1 MFRYGRG
8 ARVGEGKSRVCFE
21 SGTYCW
27 RLWQGTTTQGRII
40 FLKRRGSVFPTF
52 FLIAWFAPAKLI
64 TSHIVRVKLVDPVLI
79 FAVAWALGPILFL
92 ILWLRARGAHK
103 RAEKRIIEADATAE
117 ALKTKY
123 APIISIEDEVSALRG
138 TAKELEKKV
147 EETRSSYLEKRV
159 TLRNLEQQ
167 VAIYDEKLSF
177 AELGVYE
184 PHFEFSDPDE
194 YRDEIK
200 RIRERQKAMVSE
212 KTATEFPTNLT
223 LDGSAA
229 KGRTMVNRQI
239 RLTMRA
245 FNNECEAAIA
255 NTRWNNVNAMEKRIL
270 NAAKQIDKANES
282 MNLRV
287 NERFVS
293 LKLDEL
299 HATHE
304 YREHL
309 KVEKEERAE
318 LARAEREEKRLLAE
332 AEAAE
337 REEERYQKLLNKA
350 RSEAG
355 VDEERIAELE
365 AALAEAHATSERA
378 RAMAEMTKSGYVYI
392 ISNIGSF
399 GEDVVK
405 IGLTR
410 RLDPDDRVKELGDA
424 SVPFG
429 FDTHAMIYSDEA
441 PALESALHKEFAD
454 RRVNASNIRK
464 EFFRVSLEEVEA
476 AVKRLAPSARFFAD
490 REAQEWHE
498 TLSARKVT
506 LREMSRPSDEFPEAI

>member
-1 MFRYGRG
+1 MDPFTIL
-8 ARVGEGKSRVCFE
+8 A
-21 SGTYCW
+21 
-27 RLWQGTTTQGRII
+27 
-40 FLKRRGSVFPTF
+40 
-52 FLIAWFAPAKLI
+52 IAWLLLPIL
-64 TSHIVRVKLVDPVLI
+64 LLI
-79 FAVAWALGPILFL
+79 F
-92 ILWLRARGAHK
+92 WLRARGART
-103 RAEKRIIEADATAE
+103 RAEKRIAEAEATAE
-117 ALKTKY
+117 SLKEKY
-123 APIISIEDEVSALRG
+123 ASITSVENEISTLRDEATQLH
-138 TAKELEKKV
+138 KQI
-147 EETRSSYLEKRV
+147 EETRSSYSEKRA
-159 TLRNLEQQ
+159 TLKKLEQQ

-184 PHFEFSDPDE
+184 PHFEFSDADE
-194 YRDEIK
+194 YKQEIK
-200 RIRERQKAMVSE
+200 RIRDRQKAMVSA
-212 KTATEFPTNLT
+212 KTSTICPTDWQV
-223 LDGSAA
+223 DGSRA
-229 KGRTMVNRQI
+229 KGQTMINRQT

-270 NAAKQIDKANES
+270 NAAKQIDKTNES
-282 MNLRV
+282 MNLRISDDY
-287 NERFVS
+287 VS

-304 YREHL
+304 YRERL

-318 LARAEREEKRLLAE
+318 LARAAREEKKLLAE

-337 REEERYQKLLNKA
+337 REEKRYQKLLDRA

-355 VDEERIAELE
+355 VDESRIAELE
-365 AALAEAHATSERA
+365 AALAEAHAISERA

-392 ISNIGSF
+392 ISNVGSF

-410 RLDPDDRVKELGDA
+410 RLEPDDRVKELGDA

-454 RRVNASNIRK
+454 RRVNASNMRK
-464 EFFRVSLEEVEA
+464 EFFRVGLEEVED
-476 AVKRLAPSARFFAD
+476 AVKRLAPSASFFSD
-490 REAQEWHE
+490 REAQEWYE
-498 TLSARKVT
+498 TLSRRKEA
-506 LREMSRPSDEFPEAI
+506 LKDMARPSDELPEAI

>member
-1 MFRYGRG
+1 MD
-8 ARVGEGKSRVCFE
+8 
-21 SGTYCW
+21 
-27 RLWQGTTTQGRII
+27 
-40 FLKRRGSVFPTF
+40 P
-52 FLIAWFAPAKLI
+52 
-64 TSHIVRVKLVDPVLI
+64 IVI
-79 FAVAWALGPILFL
+79 FATAWLLLPILLL
-92 ILWLRARGAHK
+92 ILWLRARGAK
-103 RAEKRIIEADATAE
+103 YRAEKRLTEAETTAKS
-117 ALKTKY
+117 LKEKY
-123 APIISIEDEVSALRG
+123 APITSVEDEVSTLRD
-138 TAKELEKKV
+138 TATEMQKQI
-147 EETRSSYLEKRV
+147 EETRSSYSEKRA
-159 TLRNLEQQ
+159 TLKTLEQQ

-184 PHFEFSDPDE
+184 PHFEFNDADN
-194 YRDEIK
+194 YKQEIK
-200 RIRERQKAMVSE
+200 RIRDRQKAMVSE
-212 KTATEFPTNLT
+212 KSATEHPTNITVDRSL
-223 LDGSAA
+223 A
-229 KGRTMVNRQI
+229 KGRTLVNRQI

-282 MNLRV
+282 MNLRIS
-287 NERFVS
+287 EQYVS

-304 YREHL
+304 YRERL
-309 KVEKEERAE
+309 KMEKEERAE
-318 LARAEREEKRLLAE
+318 LARAEREEKKLLAE
-332 AEAAE
+332 ADAAE
-337 REEERYQKLLNKA
+337 REEERYQKLLEKA

-355 VDEERIAELE
+355 VDEGRIAELE
-365 AALAEAHATSERA
+365 ASLAEAHATSQRA

-410 RLDPDDRVKELGDA
+410 RLEPDDRVKELGDA

-454 RRVNASNIRK
+454 RRVNASNMRK
-464 EFFRVSLEEVEA
+464 EFFRVSLEEVKE
-476 AVKRLAPSARFFAD
+476 AVKRLAPSASFFSD

-498 TLSARKVT
+498 TISRRKEA
-506 LREMSRPSDEFPEAI
+506 LKDMARPSDELPEAI

>member
-1 MFRYGRG
+1 MN
-8 ARVGEGKSRVCFE
+8 
-21 SGTYCW
+21 
-27 RLWQGTTTQGRII
+27 
-40 FLKRRGSVFPTF
+40 
-52 FLIAWFAPAKLI
+52 
-64 TSHIVRVKLVDPVLI
+64 PVMI
-79 FAVAWALGPILFL
+79 FATAWLLLTILFL
-92 ILWLRARGAHK
+92 ILWLRARGANH
-103 RAEKRIIEADATAE
+103 RAEKRISEAETTAE
-117 ALKTKY
+117 ALKKKY
-123 APIISIEDEVSALRG
+123 APITSIEDEVSKLRH
-138 TAKELEKKV
+138 TATEIQRQI
-147 EETRSSYLEKRV
+147 EETRSSYSEKRV
-159 TLRNLEQQ
+159 ILKKLEQQ

-184 PHFEFSDPDE
+184 PHFEFNDADE
-194 YRDEIK
+194 YKQEII
-200 RIRERQKAMVSE
+200 RIRDRQKAMVSA
-212 KTATEFPTNLT
+212 KTSTLCPTDWQV
-223 LDGSAA
+223 DGSRA
-229 KGRTMVNRQI
+229 KGQTMINRQT

-270 NAAKQIDKANES
+270 NAATQIDKANES
-282 MNLRV
+282 MKLEIS
-287 NERFVS
+287 ERYVS
-293 LKLDEL
+293 LKLNEL

-304 YREHL
+304 YRERL
-309 KVEKEERAE
+309 KMEKDDRAE
-318 LARAEREEKRLLAE
+318 LARAEREEKKLLAE

-337 REEERYQKLLNKA
+337 REEERYQKLLDKA

-355 VDEERIAELE
+355 VDEGRIAELE

-410 RLDPDDRVKELGDA
+410 RLEPDDRVKELGDA

-454 RRVNASNIRK
+454 RRVNASNMRK
-464 EFFRVSLEEVEA
+464 EFFRVGLEEVEE
-476 AVKRLAPSARFFAD
+476 AVKRLAPSASFFSD

-498 TLSARKVT
+498 TISRRKEA
-506 LREMSRPSDEFPEAI
+506 LKDMARPSDELPEGI

>member
-1 MFRYGRG
+1 M
-8 ARVGEGKSRVCFE
+8 
-21 SGTYCW
+21 
-27 RLWQGTTTQGRII
+27 
-40 FLKRRGSVFPTF
+40 
-52 FLIAWFAPAKLI
+52 
-64 TSHIVRVKLVDPVLI
+64 DPVSI
-79 FAVAWALGPILFL
+79 FAIIWLLLPILLL
-92 ILWLRARGAHK
+92 ILWLRARGAK
-103 RAEKRIIEADATAE
+103 NRAEKQITEAE
-117 ALKTKY
+117 AAAKSLKEKY
-123 APIISIEDEVSALRG
+123 APITSVEDEVSTLRR
-138 TAKELEKKV
+138 TATEIQKQI
-147 EETRSSYLEKRV
+147 EETRSSYSEKRA
-159 TLRNLEQQ
+159 TLKKLEQQ

-184 PHFEFSDPDE
+184 PHFEFNDAEE
-194 YRDEIK
+194 YKQEIK
-200 RIRERQKAMVSE
+200 RIRDRQKAMVSA
-212 KTATEFPTNLT
+212 KTSTLCPTDWQVDGSRAKGQTMINRQTRLT
-223 LDGSAA
+223 L
-229 KGRTMVNRQI
+229 
-239 RLTMRA
+239 RA

-282 MNLRV
+282 MNLRIS
-287 NERFVS
+287 EQYAS
-293 LKLDEL
+293 LKLNEL

-304 YREHL
+304 YRERL
-309 KVEKEERAE
+309 KIEKEERAE
-318 LARAEREEKRLLAE
+318 LARAEREEKKLLAE
-332 AEAAE
+332 AAAAE

-355 VDEERIAELE
+355 IDEDRIAELE

-410 RLDPDDRVKELGDA
+410 RLEPDDRVKELGDA

-454 RRVNASNIRK
+454 RRVNASNMRK
-464 EFFRVSLEEVEA
+464 EFFCVSLEAVEE
-476 AVKRLAPSARFFAD
+476 AVRRLAPSASFFSD

-498 TLSARKVT
+498 TLSRRKEALKDMV
-506 LREMSRPSDEFPEAI
+506 RASDELPEAI

>member
-1 MFRYGRG
+1 MDPITIL
-8 ARVGEGKSRVCFE
+8 A
-21 SGTYCW
+21 
-27 RLWQGTTTQGRII
+27 
-40 FLKRRGSVFPTF
+40 
-52 FLIAWFAPAKLI
+52 IAWLLLP
-64 TSHIVRVKLVDPVLI
+64 IVL
-79 FAVAWALGPILFL
+79 L
-92 ILWLRARGAHK
+92 ILWLRALGTKNGA
-103 RAEKRIIEADATAE
+103 EIRIAE
-117 ALKTKY
+117 AEATVESFKKKY
-123 APIISIEDEVSALRG
+123 APITSIEDEVSTLRV
-138 TAKELEKKV
+138 TATEIQKQI
-147 EETRSSYLEKRV
+147 EETRSSYSEKRA
-159 TLRNLEQQ
+159 TLKKLEQQ

-184 PHFEFSDPDE
+184 PHFEFNDADG
-194 YRDEIK
+194 YKQEIK
-200 RIRERQKAMVSE
+200 RIRDGQKAMVSA
-212 KTATEFPTNLT
+212 KTSTLCPTDWQV
-223 LDGSAA
+223 DGSRA
-229 KGRTMVNRQI
+229 KGQTMINRQT

-245 FNNECEAAIA
+245 FNNECEAAIV

-282 MNLRV
+282 MNLRIS
-287 NERFVS
+287 EQYIS

-304 YREHL
+304 YRERL
-309 KVEKEERAE
+309 KMEKEERAE
-318 LARAEREEKRLLAE
+318 LARAEREEKKLLAE

-337 REEERYQKLLNKA
+337 REEERYQKLLDKA

-355 VDEERIAELE
+355 VDEGRIAELE
-365 AALAEAHATSERA
+365 AALAAAHATSERA
-378 RAMAEMTKSGYVYI
+378 RAMAEITKSGYVYI

-410 RLDPDDRVKELGDA
+410 RLEPDDRVKELGDA

-454 RRVNASNIRK
+454 RRVNASNMRK
-464 EFFRVSLEEVEA
+464 EFFRVGLEEVEN
-476 AVKRLAPSARFFAD
+476 AVKRLAPSASFFSD

-498 TLSARKVT
+498 TLSRRKEV
-506 LREMSRPSDEFPEAI
+506 LKDMARPSDELPEAI

>member
-1 MFRYGRG
+1 M
-8 ARVGEGKSRVCFE
+8 
-21 SGTYCW
+21 
-27 RLWQGTTTQGRII
+27 
-40 FLKRRGSVFPTF
+40 
-52 FLIAWFAPAKLI
+52 
-64 TSHIVRVKLVDPVLI
+64 I
-79 FAVAWALGPILFL
+79 FATAWLLLPFLLL
-92 ILWLRARGAHK
+92 ILWLRARSARY
-103 RAEKRIIEADATAE
+103 RAERRILEAEANAE
-117 ALKTKY
+117 ALREKY
-123 APIISIEDEVSALRG
+123 APIISVEDEVATLRD
-138 TAKELEKKV
+138 TAADLHKKI
-147 EETRSSYLEKRV
+147 EETRSSYAEKRGM
-159 TLRNLEQQ
+159 LQRLEQQ
-167 VAIYDEKLSF
+167 VAVYDEKLSF

-184 PHFEFSDPDE
+184 PHFEFNDADE
-194 YRDEIK
+194 YKQEII
-200 RIRERQKAMVSE
+200 RIRDRQKEMVSA
-212 KTATEFPTNLT
+212 KTSTLCPTDWQV
-223 LDGSAA
+223 DGSRA
-229 KGRTMVNRQI
+229 KGQTMINRQT

-255 NTRWNNVNAMEKRIL
+255 NTRWNNVNAMERRIL
-270 NAAKQIDKANES
+270 NAAKQIDKSNES
-282 MNLRV
+282 MNLRIS
-287 NERFVS
+287 EQYVS

-304 YREHL
+304 YRERM

-318 LARAEREEKRLLAE
+318 LARAEREEKKLLAE

-337 REEERYQKLLNKA
+337 REEERYQKLLVKA

-355 VDEERIAELE
+355 VDEGRIAELE
-365 AALAEAHATSERA
+365 AALADARATSERA

-410 RLDPDDRVKELGDA
+410 RLEPDDRVKELGDA

-454 RRVNASNIRK
+454 RRVNASNMRK
-464 EFFRVSLEEVEA
+464 EFFRVRLEEVEE
-476 AVKRLAPSARFFAD
+476 AVKRLAPSASFFSD

-498 TLSARKVT
+498 TISRRNEALERIA
-506 LREMSRPSDEFPEAI
+506 RPSDELPETI

>member
-1 MFRYGRG
+1 VSTLSDKVKEIQSQIEVTR
-8 ARVGEGKSRVCFE
+8 
-21 SGTYCW
+21 
-27 RLWQGTTTQGRII
+27 
-40 FLKRRGSVFPTF
+40 
-52 FLIAWFAPAKLI
+52 
-64 TSHIVRVKLVDPVLI
+64 TSYSE
-79 FAVAWALGPILFL
+79 
-92 ILWLRARGAHK
+92 K
-103 RAEKRIIEADATAE
+103 RAT
-117 ALKTKY
+117 LKK
-123 APIISIEDEVSALRG
+123 
-138 TAKELEKKV
+138 
-147 EETRSSYLEKRV
+147 
-159 TLRNLEQQ
+159 LEQQ

-184 PHFEFSDPDE
+184 PHFEFNDSDE
-194 YRDEIK
+194 YKQEIK
-200 RIRERQKAMVSE
+200 RIRDRQKAMVSA
-212 KTATEFPTNLT
+212 KTSTLCPTDWQV
-223 LDGSAA
+223 DGSRA
-229 KGRTMVNRQI
+229 KGQTMINRQT

-282 MNLRV
+282 MNLRIS
-287 NERFVS
+287 EQYVS

-304 YREHL
+304 YRERV
-309 KVEKEERAE
+309 KIEKEERAE
-318 LARAEREEKRLLAE
+318 LARAEREEKTLLAE

-337 REEERYQKLLNKA
+337 REEKRYQKLLDKA
-350 RSEAG
+350 RTEAG
-355 VDEERIAELE
+355 IDESRIAELE
-365 AALAEAHATSERA
+365 AALAEAQATSERA

-410 RLDPDDRVKELGDA
+410 RLEPDDRVKELGDA

-454 RRVNASNIRK
+454 RRVNASNMRK
-464 EFFRVSLEEVEA
+464 EFFRVGLEEVEE
-476 AVKRLAPSARFFAD
+476 AVKRLAPSSSFFSD

-498 TLSARKVT
+498 TLSRRKEALLSMAKT
-506 LREMSRPSDEFPEAI
+506 SDELPDTI

>member
-1 MFRYGRG
+1 M
-8 ARVGEGKSRVCFE
+8 
-21 SGTYCW
+21 
-27 RLWQGTTTQGRII
+27 
-40 FLKRRGSVFPTF
+40 
-52 FLIAWFAPAKLI
+52 
-64 TSHIVRVKLVDPVLI
+64 DPFVI
-79 FAVAWALGPILFL
+79 FAIVWLVLPIILL
-92 ILWLRARGAHK
+92 ILWLRARSANN
-103 RAEKRIIEADATAE
+103 RAENRILQAEANAE
-117 ALKTKY
+117 ALKEKY
-123 APIISIEDEVSALRG
+123 APITSVEDEILRLRDK
-138 TAKELEKKV
+138 TTRLQKQI
-147 EETRSSYLEKRV
+147 EETRSSYSDKRNI
-159 TLRNLEQQ
+159 LRKLEQQ
-167 VAIYDEKLSF
+167 VAVYDEKLSF

-184 PHFEFSDPDE
+184 PHFDFNDADE
-194 YRDEIK
+194 YKQEIK
-200 RIRERQKAMVSE
+200 RIRDRQKEMVSA
-212 KTATEFPTNLT
+212 KTSTLCPTDWQ
-223 LDGSAA
+223 LDGSRA
-229 KGRTMVNRQI
+229 KGQTMINRQT

-255 NTRWNNVNAMEKRIL
+255 NTRWNNVNAMEKRVL

-282 MNLRV
+282 MKLRIS
-287 NERFVS
+287 EQYVS

-304 YREHL
+304 YRERL
-309 KVEKEERAE
+309 KIEKEERAE
-318 LARAEREEKRLLAE
+318 LARAEREEKKLLAE

-337 REEERYQKLLNKA
+337 REEERYQKLLDKA

-355 VDEERIAELE
+355 IDESRITELE

-410 RLDPDDRVKELGDA
+410 RLEPDDRVKELGDA

-441 PALESALHKEFAD
+441 PALESALHKEFSD
-454 RRVNASNIRK
+454 RRVNASNLRK
-464 EFFRVSLEEVEA
+464 EFFRVGLEEVED
-476 AVKRLAPSARFFAD
+476 AVKRLAPTASFFSD

-498 TLSARKVT
+498 TLSRRKEA
-506 LREMSRPSDEFPEAI
+506 LKEMARPSDELPEAI

>member
-1 MFRYGRG
+1 MDPLTLLG
-8 ARVGEGKSRVCFE
+8 
-21 SGTYCW
+21 
-27 RLWQGTTTQGRII
+27 
-40 FLKRRGSVFPTF
+40 
-52 FLIAWFAPAKLI
+52 IAWL
-64 TSHIVRVKLVDPVLI
+64 LL
-79 FAVAWALGPILFL
+79 PILLL
-92 ILWLRARGAHK
+92 ILWLRSRGAK
-103 RAEKRIIEADATAE
+103 SRAEKRIAEAEATAE
-117 ALKTKY
+117 SLTKKY
-123 APIISIEDEVSALRG
+123 AAIISIEDEIATLSD
-138 TAKELEKKV
+138 TATEIQKQI
-147 EETRSSYLEKRV
+147 EETRSSYSEKRA
-159 TLRNLEQQ
+159 TLKRLEQQ

-184 PHFEFSDPDE
+184 PHFEFNDADE
-194 YRDEIK
+194 YKQEIK
-200 RIRERQKAMVSE
+200 RIRDRQKAMVSA
-212 KTATEFPTNLT
+212 KTSTCCPTDWQV
-223 LDGSAA
+223 DGSSA
-229 KGRTMVNRQI
+229 KGQTMINRQT

-270 NAAKQIDKANES
+270 NAAKQVDKANES
-282 MNLRV
+282 MNLCISEQYV
-287 NERFVS
+287 G

-304 YREHL
+304 YRERL
-309 KVEKEERAE
+309 KIEKEERAD

-332 AEAAE
+332 ADAAK
-337 REEERYQKLLNKA
+337 REEERYQKLLDKA
-350 RSEAG
+350 RSEAS
-355 VDEERIAELE
+355 VDEGRIAELE

-410 RLDPDDRVKELGDA
+410 RLEPEDRVKELGDA

-441 PALESALHKEFAD
+441 PALESALHKEFAG
-454 RRVNASNIRK
+454 RRVNASNMRK
-464 EFFRVSLEEVEA
+464 EFFRVSLEDVEE

-498 TLSARKVT
+498 TLSRRKEA
-506 LREMSRPSDEFPEAI
+506 LRDMARPSDELPETI